1 MEIFQCLE
9 MGALKEGSKDLH
21 SILEVLAYSKLRV
34 RGLAR
39 GSPGKGGIIVGEEYL
54 SVRLQ

>member
-1 MEIFQCLE
+1 
-9 MGALKEGSKDLH
+9 MGALKEEGSKDLH
-21 SILEVLAYSKLRV
+21 SILEVLADSKLRV